1 MKIKLKKAIV
11 GIVLATAIMLPTV
24 ASAAYGYLTDGVSGQ
39 YSYAS
44 YGWADYQYHTV
55 YVRLTKCGQ
64 TTPYQG
70 NWQTTNS
77 AYIYGLDSNSYVEA
91 YSS

>member
-1 MKIKLKKAIV
+1 MKIKFKKAIV

-24 ASAAYGYLTDGVSGQ
+24 ASAAYGYLTYGVSGR
-39 YSYAS
+39 YDYAS

-55 YVRLTKCGQ
+55 YVRLTKSGQ
-64 TTPYQG
+64 TTDYQG
-70 NWQTTNS
+70 GWQS
-77 AYIYGLDSNSYVEA
+77 ATSSYIYGLDSNSYAEA